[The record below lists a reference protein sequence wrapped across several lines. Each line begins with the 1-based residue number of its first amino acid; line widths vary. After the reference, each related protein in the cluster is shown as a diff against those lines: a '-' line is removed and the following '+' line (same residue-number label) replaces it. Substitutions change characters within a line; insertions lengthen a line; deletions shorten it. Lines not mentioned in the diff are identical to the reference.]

1 MMRIAVSLFAACLLA
16 CAAGVSAQDAY
27 PSRPIKLIVGF
38 PAGTS
43 SDIIARIYAQKL
55 GEHFKRPV
63 LVENK
68 LGVASALAAEAVAK
82 SPPDGYTLLLGT
94 VANTISAGLYK
105 NLSFDFKTDF
115 AAISMVGNATN
126 ILVVSPTL
134 GVSTLQE
141 FIALARTKPGQ
152 MLYGSAGVGTAP
164 HLSGELFNIMAGVKM
179 EHIPY
184 KGNNQGLIDLVGGR
198 LQAIFAPAP
207 TVAGFVKD
215 GRVKALGT
223 TALKRSVLT
232 PDVPT
237 LSESGLSG
245 FDTSIWYGIFA
256 PKGTPEAIVNAVAEV
271 LQRAANSADV
281 RAQLAANGAD
291 PVVMGHDEFSRFVQA
306 DLLKWEKIISTAKIK
321 PE

>member
-1 MMRIAVSLFAACLLA
+1 
-16 CAAGVSAQDAY
+16 
-27 PSRPIKLIVGF
+27 
-38 PAGTS
+38 
-43 SDIIARIYAQKL
+43 
-55 GEHFKRPV
+55 
-63 LVENK
+63 
-68 LGVASALAAEAVAK
+68 
-82 SPPDGYTLLLGT
+82 
-94 VANTISAGLYK
+94 
-105 NLSFDFKTDF
+105 
-115 AAISMVGNATN
+115 
-126 ILVVSPTL
+126 
-134 GVSTLQE
+134 
-141 FIALARTKPGQ
+141 
-152 MLYGSAGVGTAP
+152 MLYGSGGVGTAP

-237 LSESGLSG
+237 LSEQGLNG

-256 PKGTPEAIVNAVAEV
+256 PKGTPDAIVNAVSDV
-271 LQRAANSADV
+271 LQRAAASADV
-281 RAQLAANGAD
+281 KAQLAANGAD
-291 PVVMGHDEFSRFVQA
+291 PVAMGHDEFSRFVQS
-306 DLLKWEKIISTAKIK
+306 DLQKWEKIVNTAKIK

>member
-1 MMRIAVSLFAACLLA
+1 MRKFISLFAAVCFM
-16 CAAGVSAQDAY
+16 AGASPAYAQDAY
-27 PSRPIKLIVGF
+27 PSRPIKMIVGF

-43 SDIIARIYAQKL
+43 ADIVARIYAQKISD
-55 GEHFKRPV
+55 HFKRPV

-82 SPPDGYTLLLGT
+82 SPADGYTLLLGT
-94 VANTISAGLYK
+94 VANTISASLYK
-105 NLSFDFKTDF
+105 NLTFDFKSDF
-115 AAISMVGNATN
+115 AAISLIGNATN

-134 GVSTLQE
+134 GVANLQE

-152 MLYGSAGVGTAP
+152 MFYGSAGVGTAP

-237 LSESGLSG
+237 LSEQGLSG
-245 FDTSIWYGIFA
+245 FDTSIWYGILA
-256 PKGTPEAIVNAVAEV
+256 PKGTPEAIVSALDEV
-271 LQRAANSADV
+271 LQRAAASPEIK
-281 RAQLAANGAD
+281 AQLAANGAD

-306 DLLKWEKIISTAKIK
+306 DLQKWEKIVNTAKIK

>member
-1 MMRIAVSLFAACLLA
+1 M
-16 CAAGVSAQDAY
+16 
-27 PSRPIKLIVGF
+27 
-38 PAGTS
+38 
-43 SDIIARIYAQKL
+43 
-55 GEHFKRPV
+55 

-82 SPPDGYTLLLGT
+82 SPPDGHTLLLGT

-134 GVSTLQE
+134 GVSTVQE
-141 FIALARTKPGQ
+141 FIALARAKPGQ

-281 RAQLAANGAD
+281 KAQLAANGAD